1 MIAGA
6 LAMLLAQATTAEPPP
21 GLQFGFF
28 RMAAFRQRARDL
40 GCGSGTFDDELES
53 LRKRLAKR
61 YGKQAFAWPKI
72 PNSGPGECQVAM
84 SVYQVNLA
92 DFRREA
98 DAALAQQGIP

>member
-1 MIAGA
+1 VITTA
-6 LAMLLAQATTAEPPP
+6 LAALLAQAATAEAPP

-40 GCGSGTFDDELES
+40 GCSSGTLDDELDT
-53 LRKRLAKR
+53 LRKRLAAR
-61 YGKQAFAWPKI
+61 YGKQAFAWPKTAK
-72 PNSGPGECQVAM
+72 SGPGECQVTM

-98 DAALAQQGIP
+98 EAALAQP